1 MNNISGKT
9 KICMVIGDPIQHSL
23 SPKMHNAAFEVLGI
37 DKDFVFIASQVK
49 SKDLSDF
56 VKGVRAMG
64 IRGVACTIPH
74 KTEIIKFLD
83 KVDKVAQKIG
93 AVNTV
98 VNNDGILTGY
108 NTDWLGAILPL
119 EKITTL
125 DDKIVALIGAGGVAR
140 AVAYAVTTSGAK
152 LTIYNRSFKE
162 AKKLAEEFDGEACS
176 LNNLENIKDADI
188 IFNTTPV
195 GMYPHMNETPIQAEL
210 IRKNQIVVDAI
221 YTPFETKLLSDAK
234 KRGAQIILG
243 VEMFVIQ
250 GAAQFELFTKFKA
263 PVEVMRK
270 VLENDEN

>member
-1 MNNISGKT
+1 
-9 KICMVIGDPIQHSL
+9 MVIGDPIQHSL
-23 SPKMHNAAFEVLGI
+23 SPKMHNAAFEALGI
-37 DKDFVFIASQVK
+37 DKDFVFVASQVK
-49 SKDLSDF
+49 SEDLSDF

-64 IRGVACTIPH
+64 MRGVSVTIPH

-83 KVDKVAQKIG
+83 KVDKVAQRLG

-125 DDKIVALIGAGGVAR
+125 DDKIVALIGAGGAAR
-140 AVAYAVTTSGAK
+140 AVAYAVTKSGAK
-152 LTIYNRSFKE
+152 LTIYNRSLKE

-176 LNNLENIKDADI
+176 LNNLEKIKDADI
-188 IFNTTPV
+188 IFNATPV
-195 GMYPHMNETPIQAEL
+195 GMYPHLNETPIPVKL
-210 IRKNQIVVDAI
+210 IRKNQIVFDAI
-221 YTPFETKLLSDAK
+221 YTPFETKLLRDAK

-243 VEMFVIQ
+243 AEMFVMQ
-250 GAAQFELFTKFKA
+250 GAAQFELYTGMKA

-270 VLENDEN
+270 VLEKNEK